1 MTSCRH
7 IYSIWFKS
15 NQQILSK
22 PQNMETRARFMSG
35 LRTTVDRTTKGAIHA
50 KIAAISPGKE
60 TLGNTHKYTKLKQ
73 ERNPHQ
79 YTTIGF
85 AWEIKKCY
93 IIWVCFQQ
101 LHKFL
106 WFAVPI
112 HATTRLKHEISWVPQ
127 SCGHGALLSWGN
139 ARRVTC
145 PAYSCTPFGK
155 NGQRMSKVQRK
166 NLSTPCNLRFITSTF
181 IPVIT
186 CLPSCIILQPCFVR
200 APVQASTV
208 VALWWWMA
216 SIPYRKCENF
226 RNTCKAPGQP
236 YLVNH
241 NGHWIQILCG
251 RWKATS
257 LHLWFCEALCAVH
270 EQQAGVNQTL
280 INTPPAPCPACK
292 RMAWTSRMPP
302 GNPAPG
308 GWHDHGSFTLN

>member
-1 MTSCRH
+1 MVSRWHRPSLITSPLKLHSHIVHWAVVSIRWNAHRLIIKRVCIDWERNFWSTNHMTSCRH

-106 WFAVPI
+106 WFACANP
-112 HATTRLKHEISWVPQ
+112 
-127 SCGHGALLSWGN
+127 
-139 ARRVTC
+139 
-145 PAYSCTPFGK
+145 
-155 NGQRMSKVQRK
+155 
-166 NLSTPCNLRFITSTF
+166 
-181 IPVIT
+181 
-186 CLPSCIILQPCFVR
+186 
-200 APVQASTV
+200 
-208 VALWWWMA
+208 
-216 SIPYRKCENF
+216 
-226 RNTCKAPGQP
+226 RN
-236 YLVNH
+236 Y
-241 NGHWIQILCG
+241 
-251 RWKATS
+251 
-257 LHLWFCEALCAVH
+257 
-270 EQQAGVNQTL
+270 
-280 INTPPAPCPACK
+280 PP
-292 RMAWTSRMPP
+292 
-302 GNPAPG
+302 
-308 GWHDHGSFTLN
+308 

>member
-22 PQNMETRARFMSG
+22 PQNMETCARFMSG

-166 NLSTPCNLRFITSTF
+166 NLSTPCNLRFMTSTF
-181 IPVIT
+181 IPVIN
-186 CLPSCIILQPCFVR
+186 CLPSCIILQPCFVPEHQFK
-200 APVQASTV
+200 PVQLSHSGGEWQV
-208 VALWWWMA
+208 
-216 SIPYRKCENF
+216 
-226 RNTCKAPGQP
+226 
-236 YLVNH
+236 YLTESAK
-241 NGHWIQILCG
+241 I
-251 RWKATS
+251 S
-257 LHLWFCEALCAVH
+257 EAHAKL
-270 EQQAGVNQTL
+270 
-280 INTPPAPCPACK
+280 
-292 RMAWTSRMPP
+292 P
-302 GNPAPG
+302 GNP
-308 GWHDHGSFTLN
+308 